1 MKNVSQKYSHFTNRY
16 TNFLYVYC
24 QLLVGLK
31 LYFKALEK
39 HFWQV
44 DTLVIDISNLYI
56 LLL

>member
-44 DTLVIDISNLYI
+44 VC
-56 LLL
+56 